1 MINRRRKPFLALWY
15 FLALWL
21 CLWGSSASAQACGD
35 DKPIRLA
42 DLSWESAAFSTE
54 LYQQILEKAYGCK
67 TERVPGSSAAFG
79 KCAGAK

>member
-1 MINRRRKPFLALWY
+1 MINRRRTPFLGLWC
-15 FLALWL
+15 FLVLWL
-21 CLWGSSASAQACGD
+21 CLWGTNASAQVCQS

-67 TERVPGSSAAFG
+67 TERVPGSSAAL
-79 KCAGAK
+79 